1 MPGHQASQPLRRAAT
16 VLPLVA
22 SLVLGL
28 FGCAEA
34 SDRIQVSANVDDD
47 LVTAQAPQIEIP
59 GPDLN
64 AGFANTGAGAP
75 GVPGT
80 GRQADAPSSP
90 GSAAAPL
97 RSWHRVATVEV
108 REGDQVQ
115 AGQVLVRFDS
125 ELLRANMVVAR
136 TDARVAASQVPVLDS
151 AIDQTYDQE
160 RDIKSALR
168 KINKAIRQL
177 KRTRTTLSGQLS
189 QARRQ
194 LPQLKA
200 QRAQT
205 KSQTAQLSGRLRQ
218 VDQQLAELRAALA
231 QLPPQPLSTPS
242 PTAAPAEPNREQLVA
257 SIAQLRQARSRLHNG
272 LEQLTGAETQL
283 TTALTRLRSGI
294 PRLENAI
301 REIDDGLA
309 KARTQR
315 TKLHKARTKIIDAR
329 SELRRTRKLAVL
341 AAQAATVGIDVAE
354 NQKLLAIVT
363 APASGVVVQVA
374 TVGQVVAAGA
384 TVATLREGAA
394 NSITTWLSPA
404 QLTEVCLG
412 TQATVRADWMSTL
425 EQLEAEITLIGD
437 RADYPP
443 TSFATDEVHLTRA
456 VPVRLTL
463 TSSSGQ
469 PQALPPGAPVDIEI
483 FPAANDGNCSTGA
496 TSR

>member
-1 MPGHQASQPLRRAAT
+1 MPGHQARRSSWRAAT
-16 VLPLVA
+16 ALSLA
-22 SLVLGL
+22 TSLVVGL
-28 FGCAEA
+28 VGCATT
-34 SDRIQVSANVDDD
+34 DRVLVSGNVDDD
-47 LVTAQAPQIEIP
+47 LVTVQAPQLEITAP
-59 GPDLN
+59 NLD
-64 AGFANTGAGAP
+64 AGFADSAGTPGQQTTNDQNFATNTVTA
-75 GVPGT
+75 
-80 GRQADAPSSP
+80 RD
-90 GSAAAPL
+90 
-97 RSWHRVATVEV
+97 SWNRVAKVAV
-108 REGDQVQ
+108 REGDQIQ

-125 ELLRANMVVAR
+125 EPLRASVSAAR
-136 TDARVAASQVPVLDS
+136 ADAKVAATQVPVLDS
-151 AIDQTYDQE
+151 AIDKTYDKE

-194 LPQLKA
+194 LPQLEA
-200 QRAQT
+200 QQAQT
-205 KSQTAQLSGRLRQ
+205 KSQTAQLSGKLRQ
-218 VDQQLAELRAALA
+218 VDQQLAELRTGLA
-231 QLPPQPLSTPS
+231 QLPPRPPSTPS
-242 PTAAPAEPNREQLVA
+242 PTAAPAPPNREQLVA
-257 SIAQLRQARSRLHNG
+257 KIAQLRQARTRLQSG
-272 LEQLTGAETQL
+272 LEQLTGAEAQL
-283 TTALTRLRSGI
+283 TTALTRLHSGI

-329 SELRRTRKLAVL
+329 SELRRTRKLAVV
-341 AAQAATVGIDVAE
+341 AARAATVGIDVAK
-354 NQKLLAIVT
+354 NQKLLATVT
-363 APASGVVVQVA
+363 APTSGVVVQAA

-384 TVATLREGAA
+384 TVAAIREGAA

-412 TQATVRADWMSTL
+412 AGATVRADWMSTL

-463 TSSSGQ
+463 TRSSGQ
-469 PQALPPGAPVDIEI
+469 PQPLPPGAPVDIEI
-483 FPAANDGNCSTGA
+483 VPAANDGNCSSAA

>member
-1 MPGHQASQPLRRAAT
+1 MPGHQARRSSWRAAT
-16 VLPLVA
+16 ALSLA
-22 SLVLGL
+22 TSLVVGL
-28 FGCAEA
+28 VGCATT
-34 SDRIQVSANVDDD
+34 DRVLVSGNVDDD
-47 LVTAQAPQIEIP
+47 LVTVQAPQLEITAP
-59 GPDLN
+59 NLD
-64 AGFANTGAGAP
+64 AGFADSAGTPGQQTTNDQNFATNTVTA
-75 GVPGT
+75 
-80 GRQADAPSSP
+80 RD
-90 GSAAAPL
+90 
-97 RSWHRVATVEV
+97 SWNRVAKVAV
-108 REGDQVQ
+108 REGDQIQ

-125 ELLRANMVVAR
+125 EPLRASMSAAR
-136 TDARVAASQVPVLDS
+136 ADAKVAATQVPVLDS
-151 AIDQTYDQE
+151 AIDKTYDKE

-194 LPQLKA
+194 LPQLEA
-200 QRAQT
+200 QQAQT
-205 KSQTAQLSGRLRQ
+205 KSQTAQLSGKLRQ
-218 VDQQLAELRAALA
+218 VDQQLAELRTGLA
-231 QLPPQPLSTPS
+231 QLPPRPPSTPS
-242 PTAAPAEPNREQLVA
+242 PTAAPAPPNREQLVA
-257 SIAQLRQARSRLHNG
+257 KIAQLRQARTRLQSG
-272 LEQLTGAETQL
+272 LEQLTGAEAQL
-283 TTALTRLRSGI
+283 TTALTRLHSGI

-329 SELRRTRKLAVL
+329 SELRRTRKLAVV
-341 AAQAATVGIDVAE
+341 AARAATVGIDVAE
-354 NQKLLAIVT
+354 NQKLLATVT
-363 APASGVVVQVA
+363 APTSGVVVQAA

-384 TVATLREGAA
+384 TVAAIREGAA

-412 TQATVRADWMSTL
+412 AGATVRADWMSTL

-463 TSSSGQ
+463 TRSSGQ
-469 PQALPPGAPVDIEI
+469 PQPLPPGAPVDIEI
-483 FPAANDGNCSTGA
+483 VPAANDGNCSSAA